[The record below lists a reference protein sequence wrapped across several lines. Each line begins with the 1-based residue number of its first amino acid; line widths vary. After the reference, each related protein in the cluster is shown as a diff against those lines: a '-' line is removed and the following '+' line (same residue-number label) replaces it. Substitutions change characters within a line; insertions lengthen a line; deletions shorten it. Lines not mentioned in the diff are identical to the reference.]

1 MVSAIYFSSTCH
13 LKRGQ
18 VPKTLLVVKPVK
30 RNRTQCKQNH
40 LELHYTPSDNTYL
53 KAVIASCKGH
63 WSEVMWFRQR
73 YRYLM
78 VFQQDIR
85 TSLLGVVNTWI
96 GLISFSRVPINL
108 YNVVSICSLE
118 AFLQRSNILMQHF
131 QMKNWRGWQAEDTC
145 TYTLFTISCCFA
157 ISCSTLTFLLCI
169 VILGIA
175 VNCWYY

>member
-1 MVSAIYFSSTCH
+1 MVSAIYFSSTCC

-18 VPKTLLVVKPVK
+18 IPETLLVVKPVK
-30 RNRTQCKQNH
+30 RNRTQCKQNY
-40 LELHYTPSDNTYL
+40 LQLHYTLSDNTYL
-53 KAVIASCKGH
+53 KATIASCKEH

-73 YRYLM
+73 YLM
-78 VFQQDIR
+78 VFQ
-85 TSLLGVVNTWI
+85 VVNTWI
-96 GLISFSRVPINL
+96 GLISFSRVPINP
-108 YNVVSICSLE
+108 YNVVSFYSLE
-118 AFLQRSNILMQHF
+118 AFFQRSNILMQHYF
-131 QMKNWRGWQAEDTC
+131 RMKNWRGWQAEDTC